1 MAGKTLIDGVA
12 YNITGGKTL
21 IDGVAYN
28 ITGGKTLIDGVA
40 YNIKFGAEPFVI
52 FRLGDTVL
60 QNGTLG
66 RNNGIRFNRTKGI
79 VLEPVYNEDEA
90 MYEAAYVNIGVDFT
104 NYSTLHIT
112 CQAEGTTGTRRAGYK
127 TSNNTSIPSSTTT
140 QTIPTVSTELTF
152 DISAVSGTK
161 YVTLYNVNNRVSQL
175 NVYCTSIYFT

>member
-40 YNIKFGAEPFVI
+40 YNIKFGEEPFVI
-52 FRLGDTVL
+52 FQLGDTAL

-66 RNNGIRFNRTKGI
+66 RNNGFRFNRTKGI
-79 VLEPVYNEDEA
+79 VLEPVYNEEEA

-127 TSNNTSIPSSTTT
+127 ERNNTGIPALATA
-140 QTIPTVSTELTF
+140 QKIPTVSTELTF
-152 DISAVSGTK
+152 DISAVSGIK
-161 YVTLYNVNNRVSQL
+161 YVTLYNANNRVSQL